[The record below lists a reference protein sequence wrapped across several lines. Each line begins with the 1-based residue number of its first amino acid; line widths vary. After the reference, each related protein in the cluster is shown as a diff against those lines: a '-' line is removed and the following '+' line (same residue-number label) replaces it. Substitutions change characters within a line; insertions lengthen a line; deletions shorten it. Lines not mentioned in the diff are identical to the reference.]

1 MCGIVGFV
9 DKKIADKKPVIEAM
23 MDTIKHRGPNSSG
36 ELVNEDTALGFR
48 RWSIIDINSG
58 MQPIYNEDKSKA
70 VIFNGEIYNYQGIR
84 EELINKGH
92 TFTTE
97 TDTEVLLHGFEEW
110 GMEELLKKIR
120 MFDKL
125 PKLNVGVLISLL
137 IELLC
142 LNRTNSR
149 INIWHHT

>member
-9 DKKIADKKPVIEAM
+9 DKKIADKKPIIEAM

-48 RWSIIDINSG
+48 RLSIIDINSG

-84 EELINKGH
+84 EELVNKGH

-120 MFDKL
+120 KFVKWCWRIVSIL
-125 PKLNVGVLISLL
+125 WRSPRVGDLFCCFIS
-137 IELLC
+137 C
-142 LNRTNSR
+142 GV
-149 INIWHHT
+149 

>member
-36 ELVNEDTALGFR
+36 ELVNEDTALGFLR
-48 RWSIIDINSG
+48 LSIIDINSG

-120 MFDKL
+120 KL
-125 PKLNVGVLISLL
+125 VVATNGIPEAILAAVVAPLICTPLL
-137 IELLC
+137 
-142 LNRTNSR
+142 RFR
-149 INIWHHT
+149 KQR

>member
-1 MCGIVGFV
+1 
-9 DKKIADKKPVIEAM
+9 M

-36 ELVNEDTALGFR
+36 ELVNEDTALGCR
-48 RWSIIDINSG
+48 RLSIIDINSG

-97 TDTEVLLHGFEEW
+97 TDTEVLVALMLDLRTDFLLPCKLIAY
-110 GMEELLKKIR
+110 EL
-120 MFDKL
+120 F
-125 PKLNVGVLISLL
+125 LI
-137 IELLC
+137 
-142 LNRTNSR
+142 
-149 INIWHHT
+149 

>member
-48 RWSIIDINSG
+48 RLSIIDINSG

-70 VIFNGEIYNYQGIR
+70 VIFNGEIYNSQGIR

-120 MFDKL
+120 KL
-125 PKLNVGVLISLL
+125 VVATNGIPEAILAAVVAPLICTPLL
-137 IELLC
+137 
-142 LNRTNSR
+142 RFR
-149 INIWHHT
+149 KQR